1 MSVLLVGASHRTAP
15 VDVLERLALDGAG
28 ASKLAAVLQE
38 TPHVNEVAIVAT
50 CNRVE
55 VYVDV
60 DRFHGS
66 VDDVTCALA
75 SHAGLHRDQAVKHLY
90 VHYDDAAVAHLF
102 AVASGLDSMLVGETQ
117 ILGQVRGALQRGQD
131 DGTVGPALNA
141 LFQQALRVGKRGH
154 AETGIDR
161 AGLSLISKA
170 LDHAEQLGSQVAGSR
185 VLVLGAGALAALS
198 VATVARRGAA
208 EVVVVNR
215 TPHRARRLAEAVGG
229 RSADWADVAVELAGA
244 DLVVSCTGAT
254 GTVVSTDLLAA
265 ARASVDFAPCVVVDL
280 ALPRDVEAGA
290 ASVSGI
296 ELLDLSSLAAVLTE
310 PETAADVRAVRA
322 IVAAE
327 VAAFLAA
334 RSASRVTP
342 TVVALRTM
350 ATDVVDA
357 EVARLR
363 ARVPDLPPSVVQEL
377 ARTVRRVADK
387 LLHEP
392 TVRIK
397 ELAERPGGVS
407 YADALTELFSLEQA
421 TIDAVTR
428 VGDDLADDLTGDLT
442 DDSAAD
448 LNPGART

>member
-1 MSVLLVGASHRTAP
+1 MSVLLVGASHRSAP
-15 VDVLERLALDGAG
+15 VEVLERLAMDA
-28 ASKLAAVLQE
+28 ATTSKLAHVLEE
-38 TPHVNEVAIVAT
+38 TTHVAEVAIVVT

-66 VDDVTCALA
+66 VDDITSALA
-75 SHAGLHRDQAVKHLY
+75 QHAGMDRDEAVKHLY

-102 AVASGLDSMLVGETQ
+102 AVVSGLDSMLVGETQ
-117 ILGQVRGALQRGQD
+117 ILGQVRTALQRGQD

-161 AGLSLISKA
+161 AGTSLVHEA
-170 LDHAEQLGSQVAGSR
+170 LRHAERLGARTAGSR
-185 VLVLGAGALAALS
+185 VLVLGAGSMAALS
-198 VATVARRGAA
+198 VAILARQGAG

-215 TPHRARRLAEAVGG
+215 TPHRAERLADAVGG
-229 RSADWADVAVELAGA
+229 RSAEWSALGEELARA
-244 DLVVSCTGAT
+244 DLVLSCTGAT
-254 GTVVSTDLLAA
+254 GAVLPADLLAR
-265 ARASVDFAPCVVVDL
+265 ARASAEHAPCVLIDL
-280 ALPRDVEAGA
+280 ALPRDVDPAAAG
-290 ASVSGI
+290 VPGVRV
-296 ELLDLSSLAAVLTE
+296 LDLSSLASVLADS
-310 PETAADVRAVRA
+310 ETTADVRAVRA
-322 IVAAE
+322 IVSTE
-327 VAAFLAA
+327 VADFLAA
-334 RSASRVTP
+334 RSAASVTP

-350 ATDVVDA
+350 ATDVVEA

-363 ARVPDLPPSVVQEL
+363 ARVPGLPPQAVDEV

-407 YADALTELFSLEQA
+407 YADALSDLFSLQQS
-421 TIDAVTR
+421 TVDAVTC
-428 VGDDLADDLTGDLT
+428 VGDDLVPEHGPEPEDP
-442 DDSAAD
+442 S
-448 LNPGART
+448 

>member
-1 MSVLLVGASHRTAP
+1 MLLVGASHRTAP
-15 VDVLERLALDGAG
+15 VDVLERLALDAAE
-28 ASKLAAVLQE
+28 ASKLASALQE
-38 TPHVNEVAIVAT
+38 TPHVSEVAIVAT

-66 VDDVTCALA
+66 VDDLTSALA
-75 SHAGLHRDQAVKHLY
+75 THAGLERDEVVKYLY
-90 VHYDDAAVAHLF
+90 VHYDDAAVGHLF

-131 DGTVGPALNA
+131 DSTVGPALNA

-161 AGLSLISKA
+161 AGTSLVSQA
-170 LDHAEQLGSQVAGSR
+170 LDHADQLGTPVAGSR
-185 VLVLGAGALAALS
+185 VLVLGAGAMAALT
-198 VATVARRGAA
+198 VATLARRGAA
-208 EVVVVNR
+208 EIVVVNR
-215 TPHRARRLAEAVGG
+215 TPHRARRLAEAVAG
-229 RSADWADVAVELAGA
+229 RSADWAALHGELAAA

-254 GTVVSTDLLAA
+254 GTVVATDMLAA
-265 ARASVDFAPCVVVDL
+265 ARASVGFAPCVVVDL
-280 ALPRDVEAGA
+280 ALPRDVEASA
-290 ASVSGI
+290 ASVRGI
-296 ELLDLSSLAAVLTE
+296 ELLDLSSLAAVLADS
-310 PETAADVRAVRA
+310 ETTADVRAVRA

-357 EVARLR
+357 EVARLL
-363 ARVPDLPPSVVQEL
+363 ARVPDLPGPVVDEV

-407 YADALTELFSLEQA
+407 YADALSELFSLEQA

-428 VGDDLADDLTGDLT
+428 VGGDLS
-442 DDSAAD
+442 DDSTAGSD
-448 LNPGART
+448 SGERT

>member
-1 MSVLLVGASHRTAP
+1 MLVVGASHRSAP
-15 VDVLERLALDGAG
+15 VDVLERLALGAAE
-28 ASKLAAVLQE
+28 ASKLASALQE
-38 TPHVNEVAIVAT
+38 TPHVGEVAIVAT

-66 VDDVTCALA
+66 VDDVTSALA
-75 SHAGLHRDQAVKHLY
+75 AHAGLERDIAVKHLY

-117 ILGQVRGALQRGQD
+117 ILGQVRNALQRGQD

-161 AGLSLISKA
+161 AGTSLISTA
-170 LDHAEQLGSQVAGSR
+170 LDHAEQLGIPVAGSR
-185 VLVLGAGALAALS
+185 VLVLGAGAMAALS
-198 VATVARRGAA
+198 VATAARRGAA

-215 TPHRARRLAEAVGG
+215 TPHRASRLAEAVEG
-229 RSADWADVAVELAGA
+229 RSADWADLDAELGAA

-254 GTVVSTDLLAA
+254 GTVISADLLAR
-265 ARASVDFAPCVVVDL
+265 ARAGVEFSACVVLDL
-280 ALPRDVEAGA
+280 ALPRDVEARA
-290 ASVSGI
+290 ASVRGI
-296 ELLDLSSLAAVLTE
+296 ELLDLSTLAAVLADTE
-310 PETAADVRAVRA
+310 TTADVRAVRA
-322 IVAAE
+322 IVSAE

-363 ARVPDLPPSVVQEL
+363 ARVPDLPEQVVEEL
-377 ARTVRRVADK
+377 ARSVRRVADK

-397 ELAERPGGVS
+397 ELAARPGGVS
-407 YADALTELFSLEQA
+407 YADALSDLFSLEQS

-428 VGDDLADDLTGDLT
+428 VGDDLADDL
-442 DDSAAD
+442 AAGSD
-448 LNPGART
+448 PGARR